1 MTALI
6 CATLL
11 ALLQAASAPPPPAV
25 RVLFVGN
32 SLTYANDLPAMV
44 SSLAAGSGHRLE
56 YELVAFPD
64 FSLEDH
70 WQQGEARRAIARG
83 SWDFVV
89 LQQGPSALLE
99 SRALLVTFAKRFDE
113 EVRKAGART
122 AMYMVWPSAARRGD
136 FAGVQQSYAAAAKAV
151 GGTLL
156 PAGAAWLAA
165 WGQNSRLELYGP
177 DRFHPSVSGSH
188 LAALV
193 IHERLLGP
201 VAPDLPAPPGVAPGD
216 LPTLRQAARIAL
228 DR

>member
-11 ALLQAASAPPPPAV
+11 GLLQAASAPPPPT
-25 RVLFVGN
+25 RVLFIGN

-44 SSLAAGSGHRLE
+44 ASMATGSGRRLE
-56 YELVAFPD
+56 YEVVAFPD

-70 WQQGEARRAIARG
+70 WRHGEARRAIARG
-83 SWDFVV
+83 RWDFIV
-89 LQQGPSALLE
+89 LQQGPSALPE
-99 SRALLVTFAKRFDE
+99 SRSLLVTYAKRFDE
-113 EVRKAGART
+113 EARKVGART
-122 AMYMVWPSAARRGD
+122 AMYMVWPSAVRRGD
-136 FAGVQQSYAAAAKAV
+136 FAGVQQSYAAAARAV
-151 GGTLL
+151 GGPLL

-165 WGQNSRLELYGP
+165 WRQDSRLELYGP
-177 DRFHPSVSGSH
+177 DRFHPSASGSY

-201 VAPDLPAPPGVAPGD
+201 VAPDLPAPPGVAPAD
-216 LPTLRQAARIAL
+216 IPALRQAARIAL